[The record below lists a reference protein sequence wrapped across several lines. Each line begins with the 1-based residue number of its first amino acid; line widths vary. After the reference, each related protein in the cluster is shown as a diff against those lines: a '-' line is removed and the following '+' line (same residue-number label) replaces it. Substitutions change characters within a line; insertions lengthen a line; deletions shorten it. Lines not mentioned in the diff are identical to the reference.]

1 MKSSIF
7 YLSIIHC
14 NYNGGDIVMK
24 CIDKTWVS
32 YYKELADKLT
42 DYQNKRYELI
52 EIVKE
57 VYKKTGIKFPT
68 LASDNVLMDIDPF
81 TIFALFNK
89 NSMRETN
96 KVKILTELASELNIK
111 SKIPSVFDSI
121 PTVNNL
127 NATYY
132 NFKDYGKDNDIETL
146 WTLFTAALN
155 FANYPSEDNKLKFI
169 HSFDKNITK
178 TGNGNSKITS
188 GLYWIAPETFANFDS
203 RSIWYIFDTYKLPK
217 ELINEQLK
225 PKEKLTGR
233 HYLELINMLK
243 QVLKCQE
250 VEINDFIDLS
260 YESWHYSEMIN
271 EANRN
276 KFDSN
281 IKEIVVS
288 ENDNIIQNRSRTTKV
303 IPYGKQEFLD
313 EVFIDESDY
322 DRLVQLLR
330 RKRNVIL
337 QGPPGVGKTFLA
349 KRLAYSLIGSK
360 CKERIKLIQFH
371 QSYSYEDFIMGYRP
385 TSSGFEL
392 TTGTFYDFCKK
403 ADKDRD
409 NEYFLITDEINR
421 GNLSKIFGELFML
434 IESDKR
440 DEELILL
447 YSGERFS
454 VPRNIYIVG
463 MMNTAD
469 RSLAILDYAL
479 RRRFAFYNMQ
489 PAFHTT
495 KFKKLLKAINNTELE
510 SVINC
515 IEGLNKEIVQD
526 DMLGNGFVI
535 GHSYFSNIECIDK
548 DELSN
553 IIEFE
558 IIPMLEEYWF
568 DEPSKINVW
577 SEKLRNSI
585 NND

>member
-1 MKSSIF
+1 
-7 YLSIIHC
+7 
-14 NYNGGDIVMK
+14 MK

-89 NSMRETN
+89 NSMKETN
-96 KVKILTELASELNIK
+96 KIKILTELASELNIK

-132 NFKDYGKDNDIETL
+132 NFKDYGKDNDIENL

-233 HYLELINMLK
+233 HYLELIDMLK
-243 QVLKCQE
+243 LVLKCQE

-276 KFDSN
+276 KLDSN
-281 IKEIVVS
+281 IKENVVS
-288 ENDNIIQNRSRTTKV
+288 ENDNIIQNRSRTTEV

-409 NEYFLITDEINR
+409 NEYFLIIDEINR

-454 VPRNIYIVG
+454 VPKNIYIVG

-553 IIEFE
+553 IVEFE
-558 IIPMLEEYWF
+558 IIPMLE
-568 DEPSKINVW
+568 
-577 SEKLRNSI
+577 
-585 NND
+585 

>member
-1 MKSSIF
+1 
-7 YLSIIHC
+7 
-14 NYNGGDIVMK
+14 MK

-392 TTGTFYDFCKK
+392 TTGMFYDFCKK

-409 NEYFLITDEINR
+409 NEYFLIIDEINR

>member
-1 MKSSIF
+1 
-7 YLSIIHC
+7 
-14 NYNGGDIVMK
+14 MK

-178 TGNGNSKITS
+178 TGNGKSKITS

-409 NEYFLITDEINR
+409 NEYFLIIDEINR

>member
-1 MKSSIF
+1 
-7 YLSIIHC
+7 
-14 NYNGGDIVMK
+14 MK

-57 VYKKTGIKFPT
+57 IYIKTGIKFPT

-89 NSMRETN
+89 TFMRETN
-96 KVKILTELASELNIK
+96 KVKILTELASKLDIK
-111 SKIPSVFDSI
+111 SKIPLVFDSI

-132 NFKDYGKDNDIETL
+132 NFKDYGKDNDIENL
-146 WTLFTAALN
+146 WTLFTDALN

-169 HSFDKNITK
+169 HSFDENITK

-233 HYLELINMLK
+233 HYLELIDMLK
-243 QVLKCQE
+243 LVLKCQE

-276 KFDSN
+276 KLDSN
-281 IKEIVVS
+281 IKENVVS
-288 ENDNIIQNRSRTTKV
+288 ENDNIIQNRSRTTEV

-360 CKERIKLIQFH
+360 CKEPIKLIQFH

-409 NEYFLITDEINR
+409 NEYFLIIDEINR

-454 VPRNIYIVG
+454 VPKNIYIVG

-553 IIEFE
+553 IVEFE

-577 SEKLRNSI
+577 SEKLRDSI

>member
-1 MKSSIF
+1 
-7 YLSIIHC
+7 
-14 NYNGGDIVMK
+14 MK

-89 NSMRETN
+89 NSMKETN
-96 KVKILTELASELNIK
+96 KIKILTELASELNIK

-132 NFKDYGKDNDIETL
+132 NFKDYGKDNDIENL

-233 HYLELINMLK
+233 HYLELIDMLK
-243 QVLKCQE
+243 LVLKCQE

-276 KFDSN
+276 KLDSN
-281 IKEIVVS
+281 IKENVVS
-288 ENDNIIQNRSRTTKV
+288 ENDNIIQNRSRTTEV

-349 KRLAYSLIGSK
+349 KRFAYSLIGSK

-409 NEYFLITDEINR
+409 NEYFLIIDEINR

-454 VPRNIYIVG
+454 VPKNIYIVG

-553 IIEFE
+553 IVEFE

-577 SEKLRNSI
+577 SEKLRDSI

>member
-1 MKSSIF
+1 
-7 YLSIIHC
+7 
-14 NYNGGDIVMK
+14 MK

-132 NFKDYGKDNDIETL
+132 NFKDYGKDNDIENL

-155 FANYPSEDNKLKFI
+155 FANYPSDDNKLKFI
-169 HSFDKNITK
+169 HSFDENIIK

-233 HYLELINMLK
+233 HYLKLIDMLK
-243 QVLKCQE
+243 IVLKCQE

-276 KFDSN
+276 KIDSN

-409 NEYFLITDEINR
+409 NEYFLIIDEINR

-553 IIEFE
+553 IVEFE

-577 SEKLRNSI
+577 SEKLRDSI
-585 NND
+585 NNG

>member
-1 MKSSIF
+1 
-7 YLSIIHC
+7 
-14 NYNGGDIVMK
+14 MK

-52 EIVKE
+52 EIVRE
-57 VYKKTGIKFPT
+57 VYKKTGIKFPA

-89 NSMRETN
+89 NSMKETN
-96 KVKILTELASELNIK
+96 KIKILTELASELNIK

-132 NFKDYGKDNDIETL
+132 NFKDYGKDNDIENL

-233 HYLELINMLK
+233 HYLELIDMLK
-243 QVLKCQE
+243 LVLKCQE

-276 KFDSN
+276 KLDSN
-281 IKEIVVS
+281 IKENVVS
-288 ENDNIIQNRSRTTKV
+288 ENDNIIQNRSRTTEV

-409 NEYFLITDEINR
+409 NEYFLIIDEINR

-454 VPRNIYIVG
+454 VPKNIYIVG

-553 IIEFE
+553 IVEFE

-577 SEKLRNSI
+577 SEKLRDSI

>member
-1 MKSSIF
+1 
-7 YLSIIHC
+7 
-14 NYNGGDIVMK
+14 MK

-89 NSMRETN
+89 NSMKETN
-96 KVKILTELASELNIK
+96 KIKILTELASELNIK

-132 NFKDYGKDNDIETL
+132 NFKDYGKDNDIENL

-203 RSIWYIFDTYKLPK
+203 LSIWYIFDTYKLPK

-233 HYLELINMLK
+233 HYLELIDMLK
-243 QVLKCQE
+243 LVLKCQE

-276 KFDSN
+276 KLDSN
-281 IKEIVVS
+281 IKENVVS
-288 ENDNIIQNRSRTTKV
+288 ENDNIIQNRSRTTEV

-409 NEYFLITDEINR
+409 NEYFLIIDEINR

-454 VPRNIYIVG
+454 VPKNIYIVG

-553 IIEFE
+553 IVEFE

-577 SEKLRNSI
+577 SEKLRDSI

>member
-1 MKSSIF
+1 
-7 YLSIIHC
+7 
-14 NYNGGDIVMK
+14 MK

-288 ENDNIIQNRSRTTKV
+288 ENDNIIQNRSRKTKV

-409 NEYFLITDEINR
+409 NEYFLIIDEINR

>member
-1 MKSSIF
+1 
-7 YLSIIHC
+7 
-14 NYNGGDIVMK
+14 MK

-96 KVKILTELASELNIK
+96 KVKILTELASKLDIK
-111 SKIPSVFDSI
+111 SKIPSVFDSV

-132 NFKDYGKDNDIETL
+132 NFKDYGKDNDIENL

-260 YESWHYSEMIN
+260 YESWLYSEMIN

-276 KFDSN
+276 KIDSN
-281 IKEIVVS
+281 INENVVS
-288 ENDNIIQNRSRTTKV
+288 ENDNIIQNRSRTTEV

-313 EVFIDESDY
+313 EVFIDERDY

-409 NEYFLITDEINR
+409 NEYFLIIDEINR

-454 VPRNIYIVG
+454 VPRNIYFVG

-535 GHSYFSNIECIDK
+535 GHSYFSNIESIDK

-553 IIEFE
+553 IVEFE

>member
-1 MKSSIF
+1 
-7 YLSIIHC
+7 
-14 NYNGGDIVMK
+14 MK

-89 NSMRETN
+89 NSMKETN
-96 KVKILTELASELNIK
+96 KIKILTELASELNIK

-132 NFKDYGKDNDIETL
+132 NFKDYGKDNDIENL

-233 HYLELINMLK
+233 HYLELIDMLK
-243 QVLKCQE
+243 LVLKCQE

-276 KFDSN
+276 KLDSN
-281 IKEIVVS
+281 IKENVVS
-288 ENDNIIQNRSRTTKV
+288 ENDNIIQNRSRTTEV

-409 NEYFLITDEINR
+409 NEYFLIIDEINR

-454 VPRNIYIVG
+454 VPKNIYIVG

-553 IIEFE
+553 IVEFE

-577 SEKLRNSI
+577 SEKL
-585 NND
+585 

>member
-1 MKSSIF
+1 
-7 YLSIIHC
+7 
-14 NYNGGDIVMK
+14 MK

-409 NEYFLITDEINR
+409 NEYFLIIDEINR

-469 RSLAILDYAL
+469 RNLAILDYAL

>member
-1 MKSSIF
+1 
-7 YLSIIHC
+7 
-14 NYNGGDIVMK
+14 MK

-89 NSMRETN
+89 NSMKETN
-96 KVKILTELASELNIK
+96 KIKILTELASELNIK

-132 NFKDYGKDNDIETL
+132 NFKDYGKDNDIENL

-233 HYLELINMLK
+233 HYLELIDMLK
-243 QVLKCQE
+243 LVLKCQE

-276 KFDSN
+276 KLGSN
-281 IKEIVVS
+281 IKENVVS
-288 ENDNIIQNRSRTTKV
+288 ENDNIIQNRSRTTEV

-409 NEYFLITDEINR
+409 NEYFLIIDEINR

-454 VPRNIYIVG
+454 VPKNIYIVG

-553 IIEFE
+553 IVEFE

-577 SEKLRNSI
+577 SEKLRDSI

>member
-1 MKSSIF
+1 
-7 YLSIIHC
+7 
-14 NYNGGDIVMK
+14 MK

-409 NEYFLITDEINR
+409 NEYFLIIDEINR

-515 IEGLNKEIVQD
+515 IEGLNKEIFQD

>member
-1 MKSSIF
+1 
-7 YLSIIHC
+7 
-14 NYNGGDIVMK
+14 MK

-409 NEYFLITDEINR
+409 NECFLIIDEINR

>member
-1 MKSSIF
+1 
-7 YLSIIHC
+7 
-14 NYNGGDIVMK
+14 MK

-89 NSMRETN
+89 NSMKETN
-96 KVKILTELASELNIK
+96 KIKILTELASELNIK

-132 NFKDYGKDNDIETL
+132 NFKDYGKDNDIENL

-169 HSFDKNITK
+169 HIFDKNITK

-233 HYLELINMLK
+233 HYLELIDMLK
-243 QVLKCQE
+243 LVLKCQE

-276 KFDSN
+276 KLDSN
-281 IKEIVVS
+281 IKENVVS
-288 ENDNIIQNRSRTTKV
+288 ENDNIIQNRSRTTEV

-409 NEYFLITDEINR
+409 NEYFLIIDEINR

-454 VPRNIYIVG
+454 VPKNIYIVG

-553 IIEFE
+553 IVEFE

-577 SEKLRNSI
+577 SEKLRDSI

>member
-1 MKSSIF
+1 
-7 YLSIIHC
+7 
-14 NYNGGDIVMK
+14 MK

-409 NEYFLITDEINR
+409 NEDFLIIDEINR

>member
-1 MKSSIF
+1 
-7 YLSIIHC
+7 
-14 NYNGGDIVMK
+14 MK

-89 NSMRETN
+89 NSMKETN
-96 KVKILTELASELNIK
+96 KIKILTELASELNIK

-132 NFKDYGKDNDIETL
+132 NFKDYGKDNDIENL

-233 HYLELINMLK
+233 HYLELIDMLK
-243 QVLKCQE
+243 LVLKCQE

-276 KFDSN
+276 KLDSN
-281 IKEIVVS
+281 IKENVVS
-288 ENDNIIQNRSRTTKV
+288 ENDNIIQNRSRTTEV

-409 NEYFLITDEINR
+409 NEYFLIIDEINR

-454 VPRNIYIVG
+454 VPKNIYIVG

-553 IIEFE
+553 IVEFE
-558 IIPMLEEYWF
+558 IISMLEEYWF

-577 SEKLRNSI
+577 SEKLRDSI

>member
-1 MKSSIF
+1 MKKDYTKLF
-7 YLSIIHC
+7 
-14 NYNGGDIVMK
+14 VMK

-409 NEYFLITDEINR
+409 NEYFLIIDEINR

>member
-1 MKSSIF
+1 
-7 YLSIIHC
+7 
-14 NYNGGDIVMK
+14 MK

-89 NSMRETN
+89 NFMRETN

-409 NEYFLITDEINR
+409 NEYFLIIDEINR

>member
-1 MKSSIF
+1 
-7 YLSIIHC
+7 
-14 NYNGGDIVMK
+14 MK

-111 SKIPSVFDSI
+111 SKIPSVFDNI

-409 NEYFLITDEINR
+409 NEYFLIIDEINR

>member
-1 MKSSIF
+1 
-7 YLSIIHC
+7 
-14 NYNGGDIVMK
+14 MK

-57 VYKKTGIKFPT
+57 VYKKTGIKLPT

-409 NEYFLITDEINR
+409 NEYFLIIDEINR

>member
-1 MKSSIF
+1 
-7 YLSIIHC
+7 
-14 NYNGGDIVMK
+14 MK

-89 NSMRETN
+89 NSMKETN
-96 KVKILTELASELNIK
+96 KIKILTELASELNIK

-132 NFKDYGKDNDIETL
+132 NFKDYGKDNDIENL

-233 HYLELINMLK
+233 HYLELIDMLK
-243 QVLKCQE
+243 LVLKCQE

-276 KFDSN
+276 KLDSN
-281 IKEIVVS
+281 IKENVVS
-288 ENDNIIQNRSRTTKV
+288 ENDNIIQNRSRITEV

-409 NEYFLITDEINR
+409 NEYFLIIDEINR

-454 VPRNIYIVG
+454 VPKNIYIVG

-553 IIEFE
+553 IVEFE

-577 SEKLRNSI
+577 SEKLRDSI

>member
-1 MKSSIF
+1 
-7 YLSIIHC
+7 
-14 NYNGGDIVMK
+14 MK

-127 NATYY
+127 NVTYY

-409 NEYFLITDEINR
+409 NEYFLIIDEINR

>member
-1 MKSSIF
+1 
-7 YLSIIHC
+7 
-14 NYNGGDIVMK
+14 MK

-89 NSMRETN
+89 NSMKETN
-96 KVKILTELASELNIK
+96 KIKILTELASELNIK

-132 NFKDYGKDNDIETL
+132 NFKDYGKDNDIENL

-233 HYLELINMLK
+233 HYLELIDMLK
-243 QVLKCQE
+243 LVLKCQE

-276 KFDSN
+276 KLDSN
-281 IKEIVVS
+281 IKENVVS
-288 ENDNIIQNRSRTTKV
+288 ENDNIIQNRSRTTEV

-409 NEYFLITDEINR
+409 NEYFLIIDEINR

-454 VPRNIYIVG
+454 VPKNIYIVG

-553 IIEFE
+553 IVEFE

-577 SEKLRNSI
+577 SEKLRDSK

>member
-1 MKSSIF
+1 
-7 YLSIIHC
+7 
-14 NYNGGDIVMK
+14 MK

-337 QGPPGVGKTFLA
+337 QGPPSVGKTFLA

-409 NEYFLITDEINR
+409 NEYFLIIDEINR

>member
-1 MKSSIF
+1 
-7 YLSIIHC
+7 
-14 NYNGGDIVMK
+14 MK

-243 QVLKCQE
+243 QFLKCQE

-409 NEYFLITDEINR
+409 NEYFLIIDEINR

>member
-1 MKSSIF
+1 
-7 YLSIIHC
+7 
-14 NYNGGDIVMK
+14 MK

-89 NSMRETN
+89 NSMKETN
-96 KVKILTELASELNIK
+96 KIKILTELASELNIK

-132 NFKDYGKDNDIETL
+132 NFKDYGKDNDIENL

-233 HYLELINMLK
+233 HYLELIDMLK
-243 QVLKCQE
+243 LVLKCQE

-276 KFDSN
+276 KLDSN
-281 IKEIVVS
+281 IKENVVS
-288 ENDNIIQNRSRTTKV
+288 ENDNIIQNRSRTTEV

-409 NEYFLITDEINR
+409 NEYFLIIDEINR

-454 VPRNIYIVG
+454 VPKNIYIVG

-469 RSLAILDYAL
+469 RSLEILDYAL

-553 IIEFE
+553 IVEFE

-577 SEKLRNSI
+577 SEKLRDSI

>member
-1 MKSSIF
+1 
-7 YLSIIHC
+7 
-14 NYNGGDIVMK
+14 MK

-169 HSFDKNITK
+169 HGFDKNITK

-409 NEYFLITDEINR
+409 NEYFLIIDEINR

>member
-1 MKSSIF
+1 
-7 YLSIIHC
+7 
-14 NYNGGDIVMK
+14 MK

-243 QVLKCQE
+243 QVLKYQE

-409 NEYFLITDEINR
+409 NEYFLIIDEINR

>member
-1 MKSSIF
+1 
-7 YLSIIHC
+7 
-14 NYNGGDIVMK
+14 MK

-89 NSMRETN
+89 NSMKETN
-96 KVKILTELASELNIK
+96 KIKILTELASELNIK

-132 NFKDYGKDNDIETL
+132 NFKDYGKDNDIENL

-233 HYLELINMLK
+233 HYLELIDMLK
-243 QVLKCQE
+243 LVLKCQE

-276 KFDSN
+276 KLDSN
-281 IKEIVVS
+281 IKENVVS
-288 ENDNIIQNRSRTTKV
+288 ENDNIIQNRSRTTEV

-409 NEYFLITDEINR
+409 NEYFLIIDEINR

-454 VPRNIYIVG
+454 VPKNIYIVG

-479 RRRFAFYNMQ
+479 RRHFAFYNMQ

-553 IIEFE
+553 IVEFE

-577 SEKLRNSI
+577 SEKLRDSI

>member
-1 MKSSIF
+1 
-7 YLSIIHC
+7 
-14 NYNGGDIVMK
+14 MK

-89 NSMRETN
+89 NSMKETN
-96 KVKILTELASELNIK
+96 KIKILTELASELNIK

-127 NATYY
+127 NTTYY
-132 NFKDYGKDNDIETL
+132 NFKDYGKDNDIENL

-233 HYLELINMLK
+233 HYLELIDMLK
-243 QVLKCQE
+243 LVLKCQE

-276 KFDSN
+276 KLDSN
-281 IKEIVVS
+281 IKENVVS
-288 ENDNIIQNRSRTTKV
+288 ENDNIIQNRSRTTEV

-409 NEYFLITDEINR
+409 NEYFLIIDEINR

-454 VPRNIYIVG
+454 VPKNIYIVG

-553 IIEFE
+553 IVEFE

-577 SEKLRNSI
+577 SEKLRDSI

>member
-1 MKSSIF
+1 
-7 YLSIIHC
+7 
-14 NYNGGDIVMK
+14 MK

-81 TIFALFNK
+81 TIFELFNK

-409 NEYFLITDEINR
+409 NEYFLIIDEINR

>member
-1 MKSSIF
+1 
-7 YLSIIHC
+7 
-14 NYNGGDIVMK
+14 MK

-89 NSMRETN
+89 NSMKETN
-96 KVKILTELASELNIK
+96 KIKILTELASELNIK

-132 NFKDYGKDNDIETL
+132 NFKDYGKDNDIENL
-146 WTLFTAALN
+146 WTLFTVALN

-233 HYLELINMLK
+233 HYLELIDMLK
-243 QVLKCQE
+243 LVLKCQE

-276 KFDSN
+276 KLDSN
-281 IKEIVVS
+281 IKENVVS
-288 ENDNIIQNRSRTTKV
+288 ENDNIIQNRSRTTEV

-409 NEYFLITDEINR
+409 NEYFLIIDEINR

-454 VPRNIYIVG
+454 VPKNIYIVG

-553 IIEFE
+553 IVEFE

-577 SEKLRNSI
+577 SEKLRDSI

>member
-1 MKSSIF
+1 
-7 YLSIIHC
+7 
-14 NYNGGDIVMK
+14 MK

-89 NSMRETN
+89 NSMKETN
-96 KVKILTELASELNIK
+96 KIKILTELASELNIK

-132 NFKDYGKDNDIETL
+132 NFKDYGKDNDIENL

-233 HYLELINMLK
+233 HYLELIDMLK
-243 QVLKCQE
+243 LVLKCQE

-276 KFDSN
+276 KLDSN
-281 IKEIVVS
+281 IKENVVS
-288 ENDNIIQNRSRTTKV
+288 ENDNIIQNRSRTTEV

-409 NEYFLITDEINR
+409 NEYFLIIDEINR

-454 VPRNIYIVG
+454 VPKNIYIVG

-469 RSLAILDYAL
+469 RSLAILDYSL

-553 IIEFE
+553 IVEFE

-577 SEKLRNSI
+577 SEKLRDSI

>member
-1 MKSSIF
+1 
-7 YLSIIHC
+7 
-14 NYNGGDIVMK
+14 MK

-68 LASDNVLMDIDPF
+68 LASDNVLVDIDPF

-203 RSIWYIFDTYKLPK
+203 LSIWYIFDTYKLPK

-409 NEYFLITDEINR
+409 NEYFLIIDEINR

>member
-1 MKSSIF
+1 
-7 YLSIIHC
+7 
-14 NYNGGDIVMK
+14 MK

-337 QGPPGVGKTFLA
+337 QGPPGVGKIFLA

-409 NEYFLITDEINR
+409 NEYFLIIDEINR